1 METPI
6 ISNIVPKDWEAQRN
20 KIAKDL
26 DDLAAKAEKIV
37 VRLDPSSMKEAQGL
51 VSRYSKD
58 ITELTRL
65 EQVHAATMRERQSLQ
80 QREITLSGQI
90 NNATSAQATNIAALN
105 LTKKELNRVTAL
117 QVQLQTSEAGSY
129 NALAAQYGL
138 NVIELNK
145 YSQAQIDASV
155 RLKTMQDNTYKL
167 REEMARLKAATND
180 NTLRVGEY
188 ERALGGTAKK
198 TNNAYFQTFQLTQV
212 MRELPNFAI
221 DARVGFMAISN
232 NLPQLAEGFKNL
244 ARSTVQVTD
253 AMGNVTTKTLGNI
266 GALKQF
272 ARSLLSLNTIM
283 IVFSTLLVLLNN
295 SKIREWFAGLTRTTN
310 AAASAQR
317 AYNKALKEG
326 VAASDLAKYS
336 DLGVKLKMAESGTYD
351 ADDAVKEYNKTLG
364 VAYGKVN
371 DLSGALAGYK
381 AYGDD
386 YVKVTIAMAA
396 STQVLGGSADAMVKK
411 YKAQRDI
418 ERLDNVDSLREMY
431 SRIYREAEQ
440 QEGGLAKLY
449 EFMSKIDRP
458 FFDKAQLATRSW
470 GQDLRKLYESE
481 GGNKFL
487 GLMSDLAE
495 QTAIINANQKLSQKI
510 LEGAGVTELIEEQT
524 TATRGVSIVERDRY
538 EKSLFYTTNRLKVE
552 KRLYELE
559 VELSKTTAEGVL
571 NDYTKREEAAKEYH
585 QLRTELLGIELA
597 AETKKAEEELKS
609 DEKTIKNLLKAYK
622 GGQDKLIHEQTL
634 SDGTK
639 VKLTEEMNAQLL
651 RMRENNSVLLFE
663 AQDTFDMG
671 LLQSARELSENLR
684 AIEADRYSDEV
695 YRLKVSNEE
704 KLKLID
710 EFAEKQRIAAE
721 KMTPVEIMASAFGVD
736 RDEDFQNLRLDHEE
750 NTARLNEQ
758 MAFVSEKL
766 AIARQ
771 AGEDEKELMRELA
784 EVERSI
790 EDEKRAYMLNSLKI
804 ISEKTKEAYKEM
816 AQSIKDSVSGII
828 EAYNDT
834 QQKRTDEE
842 SERLDKE
849 RDERLG
855 RLDEEALTEEAIT
868 KEKERINDEYD
879 KKQAQL
885 EEEQERRERN
895 AFLLE
900 QGLALAGIWVKY
912 GQTMAAY
919 TLAEA
924 ELAAALAAILG
935 PAAPAAA
942 VAAYAQ
948 LKTAAAVTAGANSA
962 LIAAQTIPAFADGGM
977 MEQTGTALVGD
988 ASLWGKPS
996 KHEVL
1001 LYPTGQVGLTPDSPT
1016 LMNLPKGT
1024 RVYPD
1029 ADKLPTLR
1037 DIERKIIVNSIFN
1050 SKEIVDELRTL
1061 VAITDKKP
1069 RLIDQAKLRRQYRQ

>member
-37 VRLDPSSMKEAQGL
+37 VRLDPSSIKEAQGL

-65 EQVHAATMRERQSLQ
+65 EQVQIATMQ
-80 QREITLSGQI
+80 QRAAMQQKQVSLSAQV
-90 NNATSAQATNIAALN
+90 NNATTTEAINIAALN

-167 REEMARLKAATND
+167 REEMAKLKAATND

-198 TNNAYFQTFQLTQV
+198 SNNAYFQTFQLTQV

-232 NLPQLAEGFKNL
+232 NLPMLAEGFTNL
-244 ARSTVQVTD
+244 SRSIDSTTGKMLGTV
-253 AMGNVTTKTLGNI
+253 
-266 GALKQF
+266 GAAKVF

-283 IVFSTLLVLLNN
+283 IAFSTVMMLLNN
-295 SKIREWFAGLTRTTN
+295 KKFTEWIDKVINKTSEAERVTKEFL
-310 AAASAQR
+310 
-317 AYNKALKEG
+317 KALNDGTSGFKSTLESVSKVEASMALYNNGLIDGKTFLAEFNKELG
-326 VAASDLAKYS
+326 AFYGKQTSAADAVDAFTKLTPSYLKAMQLQAEANVALQLAVDAAMKKEAERANTTVTGWQKTAYSFKALGKLVGDAFLNPFKIPEYGRYFRSMANAGDEILAAREAKAKEWEDIEQSRIQKHIDL
-336 DLGVKLKMAESGTYD
+336 LKSSYEELSESGL
-351 ADDAVKEYNKTLG
+351 KNG
-364 VAYGKVN
+364 
-371 DLSGALAGYK
+371 
-381 AYGDD
+381 
-386 YVKVTIAMAA
+386 
-396 STQVLGGSADAMVKK
+396 
-411 YKAQRDI
+411 
-418 ERLDNVDSLREMY
+418 
-431 SRIYREAEQ
+431 REAEDV
-440 QEGGLAKLY
+440 A
-449 EFMSKIDRP
+449 SKS
-458 FFDKAQLATRSW
+458 T
-470 GQDLRKLYESE
+470 SE
-481 GGNKFL
+481 
-487 GLMSDLAE
+487 M
-495 QTAIINANQKLSQKI
+495 TA
-510 LEGAGVTELIEEQT
+510 
-524 TATRGVSIVERDRY
+524 VERDRY
-538 EKSLFYTTNRLKVE
+538 EKILFYTTNRLKVE

-571 NDYTKREEAAKEYH
+571 NDYDKREKAAREYSD
-585 QLRTELLGIELA
+585 TKKKLLLIDLDK
-597 AETKKAEEELKS
+597 ETKNAEEKLKS

-651 RMRENNSVLLFE
+651 RMRKNNSVLLLE
-663 AQDTFDMG
+663 AQDNFDMG
-671 LLQSARELSENLR
+671 LLRSARELSENLR

-704 KLKLID
+704 KLQLIK
-710 EFAEKQRIAAE
+710 EFSEKQRIAAE

-766 AIARQ
+766 AIALQ

-828 EAYNDT
+828 EAYNDA

-885 EEEQERRERN
+885 EEEQKRRERN

-924 ELAAALAAILG
+924 ELAAALAYFLG
-935 PAAPAAA
+935 PFAPAAA
-942 VAAYAQ
+942 VAAYAP

-962 LIAAQTIPAFADGGM
+962 LIAAQTIPAFAEGGM

-988 ASLWGKPS
+988 ASLWGKPR

-1069 RLIDQAKLRRQYRQ
+1069 KLIDQAKLRRQYRQ